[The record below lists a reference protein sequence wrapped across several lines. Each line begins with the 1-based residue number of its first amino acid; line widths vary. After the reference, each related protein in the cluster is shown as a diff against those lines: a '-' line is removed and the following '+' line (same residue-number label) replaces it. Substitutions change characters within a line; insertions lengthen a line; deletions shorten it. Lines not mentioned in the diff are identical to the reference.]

1 MWGLIGS
8 VYGWGGWL
16 WLVWGRRGKAQ
27 VRELGRGQG
36 NFKLAAN
43 FGYNSRGS
51 ADPRE
56 SLRKRRILKLAL
68 APPSSCWVSALYS
81 KIFRNSS
88 IQNVSVFYFSIASFT
103 LSNTLKLM
111 RKDTEKTN
119 VEGLLGKKAVV
130 IQKIN
135 NLAQTGQVR
144 INDIEWMARTSDDSV
159 TIPVDTVVII
169 KAVHGVKLI
178 VEPKEA

>member
-56 SLRKRRILKLAL
+56 SLRKRQITDTRLRTL
-68 APPSSCWVSALYS
+68 VYR
-81 KIFRNSS
+81 IFRY
-88 IQNVSVFYFSIASFT
+88 IQIIQEVPIIERMDCKVIDLKKCEQAFQKWGKQTPT
-103 LSNTLKLM
+103 LEEIRSELF
-111 RKDTEKTN
+111 
-119 VEGLLGKKAVV
+119 
-130 IQKIN
+130 
-135 NLAQTGQVR
+135 
-144 INDIEWMARTSDDSV
+144 
-159 TIPVDTVVII
+159 
-169 KAVHGVKLI
+169 
-178 VEPKEA
+178 

>member
-68 APPSSCWVSALYS
+68 TAHKVLLADSAIGFL
-81 KIFRNSS
+81 
-88 IQNVSVFYFSIASFT
+88 
-103 LSNTLKLM
+103 
-111 RKDTEKTN
+111 
-119 VEGLLGKKAVV
+119 AVYW
-130 IQKIN
+130 
-135 NLAQTGQVR
+135 L
-144 INDIEWMARTSDDSV
+144 
-159 TIPVDTVVII
+159 
-169 KAVHGVKLI
+169 
-178 VEPKEA
+178 